1 MTDPDP
7 ATTADV
13 LRREE
18 RKRLYANG
26 YQDGVAAERQRIRK
40 LAIETEAS
48 VPMGWVNGE
57 VVYTHPFAALLDCL
71 SWIETLVL
79 GGEGNE

>member
-26 YQDGVAAERQRIRK
+26 YQDGAAAERQRIRDRV
-40 LAIETEAS
+40 AS
-48 VPMGWVNGE
+48 SG
-57 VVYTHPFAALLDCL
+57 HSRCCL

-79 GGEGNE
+79 DGEGNE